1 MNRHLLFELA
11 YMFYRIGTY
20 VIHRERRLVKTS
32 RKLCLFY
39 SPSKGGL
46 RNLAQSLL
54 HDLSSYPPS
63 QTNFFSSFCESVP
76 LHKNRIHWVEFLSIP
91 CNWHLLHHW
100 KKHQSLKG
108 FAFVVHDE
116 VSFLGLQFLVANP
129 FHQLACVPSD
139 SFVDSH
145 FYQHGSSASCPLAGY
160 LRDFPVQ
167 GYGAHLIDER

>member
-1 MNRHLLFELA
+1 M
-11 YMFYRIGTY
+11 
-20 VIHRERRLVKTS
+20 
-32 RKLCLFY
+32 
-39 SPSKGGL
+39 
-46 RNLAQSLL
+46 
-54 HDLSSYPPS
+54 
-63 QTNFFSSFCESVP
+63 
-76 LHKNRIHWVEFLSIP
+76 IHWVEFLSIP

-116 VSFLGLQFLVANP
+116 VSFLDLQFLVANP
-129 FHQLACVPSD
+129 FHQLTRVPSD

-145 FYQHGSSASCPLAGY
+145 FYQHGLSTSCPLAGY